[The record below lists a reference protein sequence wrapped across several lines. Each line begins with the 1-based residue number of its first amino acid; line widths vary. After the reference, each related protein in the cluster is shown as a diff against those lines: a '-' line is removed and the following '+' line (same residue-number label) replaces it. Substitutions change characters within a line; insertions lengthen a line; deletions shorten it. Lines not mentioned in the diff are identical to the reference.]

1 MATLSF
7 PAVFRAAVV
16 AGVLAGLV
24 LGVFHLVAT
33 EPVIEAAIA
42 IEKAAAMPHAGM
54 EEEPV
59 VSREAQRVGLI
70 IGFLLYGLSLGVL
83 FCGAFYLVQRV
94 LPANSLAKTGSLLA
108 VAGYWCL
115 ALVPFIKYPAN
126 PPGVGDPETI
136 QFRQGIALA
145 LMLLLLGGAALSLYL
160 PRWVKSLN
168 VWALLAVNV
177 VFAAV
182 LIAVMP
188 ANTDP
193 VEMPPNLVMQ
203 FQLLSLVGLTLFW
216 AVLGGLV
223 AWQLKGPGQEQTVL
237 REQPAT

>member
-1 MATLSF
+1 M
-7 PAVFRAAVV
+7 V

-59 VSREAQRVGLI
+59 VSRETQRVGLI

-94 LPANSLAKTGSLLA
+94 LPANSLAKAGLLLA

-145 LMLLLLGGAALSLYL
+145 LMLLLLGGAALSFYL

-203 FQLLSLVGLTLFW
+203 FQVLSLVGLTLFW
-216 AVLGGLV
+216 VVLGGLV